1 MFELSDNLKVD
12 TEVFQGSKIFTINNF
27 YKNPDKIS
35 NYLFQNPAPLHR
47 QYDNPTYNGVRF
59 EDRRLKI
66 YDKRLEPVIDFLC
79 ELSSQKPLV
88 HDITTNQSRF
98 YKHDFN
104 DYKNCI
110 WWPHVDKGYN
120 GIVFFNKNDTECGT
134 NLYSQTIDSSEKIY
148 YNKVPEHSAPWR
160 QKEKYQKIK
169 TLTPKYNRLVLFDGL
184 KFPHG
189 MNIANDRYFS
199 EEYRINQVF
208 FFRPLRKLS
217 SK

>member
-1 MFELSDNLKVD
+1 MFELSDNLEVD
-12 TEVFQGSKIFTINNF
+12 TEIFQGSKIFTIDNF
-27 YKNPDKIS
+27 YKDPDKIFD
-35 NYLFQNPAPLHR
+35 YLFQNPAPLHK
-47 QYDNPTYNGVRF
+47 QHDNPTYNGVRF

-79 ELSSQKPLV
+79 ELTSQKPLMY
-88 HDITTNQSRF
+88 DITTNQSRF

-120 GIVFFNKNDTECGT
+120 GIVYFNRNDTESGT
-134 NLYSQTIDSSEKIY
+134 NLYSQTIHASEMIY
-148 YNKVPEHSAPWR
+148 YNKIPEHSAPWR
-160 QKEKYQKIK
+160 QKEKYKKIK
-169 TLTPKYNRLVLFDGL
+169 TLLPKYNRLVLFDGY

-189 MNIANDRYFS
+189 MNIINDRYFS
-199 EEYRINQVF
+199 DEYRNNQVF
-208 FFRPLRKLS
+208 FFRPKRKLP

>member
-12 TEVFQGSKIFTINNF
+12 TETFQGSKIFTIDNF
-27 YKNPDKIS
+27 YKDPEEVSD
-35 NYLFQNPAPLHR
+35 YLFNREVPLWKIEES
-47 QYDNPTYNGVRF
+47 PSYNGVRF
-59 EDRRLKI
+59 EDRRLKM
-66 YDKRLEPVIDFLC
+66 YDKRLQPVINFLC
-79 ELSSQKPLV
+79 ELSSQKPLLN
-88 HDITTNQSRF
+88 DITTNQSRF

-104 DYKNCI
+104 DYKNCV
-110 WWPHVDKGYN
+110 WWPHVDNGYN

-134 NLYSQTIDSSEKIY
+134 NLYSQTIDSSEKNY
-148 YNKVPEHSAPWR
+148 YNLPEHSAPWR
-160 QKEKYQKIK
+160 PKENYEKIK

-189 MNIANDRYFS
+189 MNIINDRYFS

-208 FFRPLRKLS
+208 FFRPLRKLP